1 MTDKL
6 FITEST
12 ILDSPTIEE
21 KVNNTFTKTMAN
33 VNEFKE
39 SYYG

>member
-12 ILDSPTIEE
+12 IFDSSTNE
-21 KVNNTFTKTMAN
+21 KEANNTFTKTMAN